1 MNSRLNSQIIERN
14 PSDCG
19 NPNNLVVL
27 ESIILFLLGGKYMEC
42 VDPIKD
48 IGKINQMKKLL
59 KKQSQRDLLL
69 FILGINTGIR
79 VSDLLALKVSDVWD
93 GTTCKEFLYLP
104 DPKNDGEKSFY
115 LNNSVRRELKQYL
128 DNQDLQ
134 QDDYLFKSKKNNQPI
149 TRQQAYRII
158 NHAAKE
164 VGIPGKIGT
173 HTLRKTFGYH
183 AYRKGIAIS
192 IIKSIYNHTTPT
204 ETLRYLGIQKEET
217 KPIKVDVN
225 L

>member
-1 MNSRLNSQIIERN
+1 
-14 PSDCG
+14 
-19 NPNNLVVL
+19 
-27 ESIILFLLGGKYMEC
+27 MEY

-48 IGKINQMKKLL
+48 IESINAMKEIL
-59 KKQSQRDLLL
+59 KKHSQRDLLL
-69 FILGINTGIR
+69 FVFGINTGLR
-79 VSDLLALKVSDVWD
+79 VSELLSLKVEDVSDGAIV
-93 GTTCKEFLYLP
+93 KEFLYIS
-104 DPKNDGEKSFY
+104 DEKNDERKAY
-115 LNNSVRRELKQYL
+115 YINNSVKNRIGKVFRGFRFKGERLF
-128 DNQDLQ
+128 
-134 QDDYLFKSKKNNQPI
+134 FKSKKNNQPI

-192 IIKSIYNHTTPT
+192 ILMSIYHHHSPA
-204 ETLRYLGIQKEET
+204 ETLRYLGIDKNEQQL
-217 KPIKVDVN
+217 IRVDVN

>member
-1 MNSRLNSQIIERN
+1 
-14 PSDCG
+14 
-19 NPNNLVVL
+19 
-27 ESIILFLLGGKYMEC
+27 MEC

-48 IGKINQMKKLL
+48 IGKINEMKKLL
-59 KKQSQRDLLL
+59 RKQSQRDLLF
-69 FILGINTGIR
+69 FILGINTGMR
-79 VSDLLALKVSDVWD
+79 VSDLLSLKVSDVWN
-93 GTTCKEFLYLP
+93 GTACKDFLYIP
-104 DPKNDGEKSFY
+104 DPKTDGEKSFY

-128 DNQDLQ
+128 DNQNLQ
-134 QDDYLFKSKKNNQPI
+134 PEDYLFKSKKNNQPI

-164 VGIPGKIGT
+164 VGVPGKIGT

-192 IIKSIYNHTTPT
+192 IIKAIYNHSTPT
-204 ETLRYLGIQKEET
+204 ETLRYLGIQKEENN
-217 KPIKVDVN
+217 PIKVDVN